1 MIMMIS
7 KLCINAKNPWGVNG
21 LFWEV
26 NWGFWGATMLW
37 SMGYI
42 GGQWGPPEIGGRL
55 GSIGLSLL
63 PFPLDRG

>member
-7 KLCINAKNPWGVNG
+7 KLCINAKNSWGVNG

-26 NWGFWGATMLW
+26 NWFFFGGHHAMEYGVYWGAM
-37 SMGYI
+37 
-42 GGQWGPPEIGGRL
+42 GPPEIGGRL